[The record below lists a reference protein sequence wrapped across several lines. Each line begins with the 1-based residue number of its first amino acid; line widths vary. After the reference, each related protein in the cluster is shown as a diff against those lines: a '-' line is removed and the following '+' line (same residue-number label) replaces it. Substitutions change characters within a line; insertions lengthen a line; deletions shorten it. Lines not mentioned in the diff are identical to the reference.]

1 VRQCLKLFYPENLN
15 DYSAKANSY
24 LTLSISHCTEYQSC
38 DNKRMF
44 DMFKRNKEK
53 EVWVNIS
60 SRTILRVIIMV
71 AASILLWIILR
82 RTSHALILIFT
93 AFFLALALNAPVHW
107 LAQAIPGKK
116 RGSRALA
123 TTISTVIVFILLAS
137 FFASIIPPLAR
148 QTNDFISAIP
158 HIIREV
164 HDKNSNFGKVITHYH
179 LTSQVNNLGGELKS
193 RLHTI
198 ASSAVSTIG
207 HLTTSVFSVVA
218 ILVLTFMMLVEG
230 PRWTQK
236 INQELIPNQYQE
248 HLSRLANEMYKV
260 IKGYVNGQVVLAALA
275 ALLITPA
282 LFILHIGYPLALAVL
297 IFIFGL
303 IPMVGHTLGAIV
315 ISIVALFH
323 SPIAAIIIL
332 VYYLF
337 YQQVENY
344 VIQPRI
350 QANTTDLSPLLV
362 FMAIVIGI
370 SFDGLFGGLI
380 AIPIAGCLRVLI
392 IDYLETKHL
401 VHNETINSTK

>member
-1 VRQCLKLFYPENLN
+1 
-15 DYSAKANSY
+15 
-24 LTLSISHCTEYQSC
+24 
-38 DNKRMF
+38 
-44 DMFKRNKEK
+44 
-53 EVWVNIS
+53 
-60 SRTILRVIIMV
+60 
-71 AASILLWIILR
+71 
-82 RTSHALILIFT
+82 
-93 AFFLALALNAPVHW
+93 
-107 LAQAIPGKK
+107 
-116 RGSRALA
+116 
-123 TTISTVIVFILLAS
+123 
-137 FFASIIPPLAR
+137 
-148 QTNDFISAIP
+148 
-158 HIIREV
+158 
-164 HDKNSNFGKVITHYH
+164 
-179 LTSQVNNLGGELKS
+179 
-193 RLHTI
+193 
-198 ASSAVSTIG
+198 
-207 HLTTSVFSVVA
+207 
-218 ILVLTFMMLVEG
+218 MMLVEG

>member
-1 VRQCLKLFYPENLN
+1 
-15 DYSAKANSY
+15 
-24 LTLSISHCTEYQSC
+24 
-38 DNKRMF
+38 MF

-207 HLTTSVFSVVA
+207 HLTTSVFSVVP

-275 ALLITPA
+275 GLLITRA

-303 IPMVGHTLGAIV
+303 DPNGRSYFRRNSHLNCRPVD
-315 ISIVALFH
+315 

-380 AIPIAGCLRVLI
+380 AITLADCIRVLI

>member
-1 VRQCLKLFYPENLN
+1 M
-15 DYSAKANSY
+15 AG
-24 LTLSISHCTEYQSC
+24 ISSHDKDKQ
-38 DNKRMF
+38 F
-44 DMFKRNKEK
+44 
-53 EVWVNIS
+53 WVNVS
-60 SRTILRVIIMV
+60 TRTILRVIIMV
-71 AASILLWIILR
+71 TVTLLLWIILK
-82 RTSHALILIFT
+82 RTAHALILIFT
-93 AFFLALALNAPVHW
+93 ALFLAIALNSPVHW
-107 LAQAIPGKK
+107 LAQKIPGKK
-116 RGSRALA
+116 KGSRALA
-123 TTISTVIVFILLAS
+123 TTISTIFVFIVLAS

-164 HDKNSNFGKVITHYH
+164 HNKNSAFGKIVTHYH
-179 LTSQVNNLGGELKS
+179 LTSQVNNLGSELKS
-193 RLHTI
+193 RLHGIVNTG
-198 ASSAVSTIG
+198 VSTIG

-230 PRWTQK
+230 PRWVHK
-236 INQELIPNQYQE
+236 IDQDLVPSEYRD
-248 HLSRLANEMYKV
+248 HLSRLATEMIKV
-260 IKGYVNGQVVLAALA
+260 IKGYVNGQVVLAAIA

-282 LFILHIGYPLALAVL
+282 LFILHIGYPLALAVI

-323 SPIAAIIIL
+323 SPLAALIIL
-332 VYYLF
+332 IYYLF

-350 QANTTDLSPLLV
+350 QANTTNLSPLIV

-380 AIPIAGCLRVLI
+380 AIPLAGCIRVLVVDFLTHRRLFVPES
-392 IDYLETKHL
+392 ID
-401 VHNETINSTK
+401 STK

>member
-1 VRQCLKLFYPENLN
+1 
-15 DYSAKANSY
+15 
-24 LTLSISHCTEYQSC
+24 
-38 DNKRMF
+38 
-44 DMFKRNKEK
+44 MFKRNKEK

-198 ASSAVSTIG
+198 ASSAVST
-207 HLTTSVFSVVA
+207 
-218 ILVLTFMMLVEG
+218 
-230 PRWTQK
+230 
-236 INQELIPNQYQE
+236 
-248 HLSRLANEMYKV
+248 
-260 IKGYVNGQVVLAALA
+260 
-275 ALLITPA
+275 
-282 LFILHIGYPLALAVL
+282 
-297 IFIFGL
+297 
-303 IPMVGHTLGAIV
+303 
-315 ISIVALFH
+315 
-323 SPIAAIIIL
+323 
-332 VYYLF
+332 
-337 YQQVENY
+337 
-344 VIQPRI
+344 
-350 QANTTDLSPLLV
+350 
-362 FMAIVIGI
+362 MAI
-370 SFDGLFGGLI
+370 
-380 AIPIAGCLRVLI
+380 
-392 IDYLETKHL
+392 
-401 VHNETINSTK
+401 